1 MNAMK
6 KSPATFQRTLFVFID
21 RLITIDVDI
30 VIVEGFYA
38 LLASLFFNLVQSGLP
53 NGFKLVKAAIRY
65 LLDIISLPKLP
76 QKLTS
81 RLAELLLRTIRAS
94 FTSES
99 AFLSSVEDKALA
111 DRL

>member
-38 LLASLFFNLVQSGLP
+38 LLASLFFNLV
-53 NGFKLVKAAIRY
+53 
-65 LLDIISLPKLP
+65 
-76 QKLTS
+76 
-81 RLAELLLRTIRAS
+81 
-94 FTSES
+94 
-99 AFLSSVEDKALA
+99 
-111 DRL
+111 